1 MFNLKPIA
9 LVSGTVI
16 CAVGFF
22 LFIPL
27 ITELIYKTETWQSYA
42 VPILLYLIVGGS
54 LVITNRNVDLKISL
68 KEAFI
73 ITVLSWLLMTFL
85 CAIPFLYTEVNLG
98 IIDALFES
106 MSGVTTTGATTLTN
120 LDTLPKGILI
130 WRAFLQWL
138 GGIGIVVIA
147 LFILPFLRIGGM
159 QLFLSLIHI

>member
-1 MFNLKPIA
+1 MFNFKPIA

-16 CAVGFF
+16 CAVGVF

-27 ITELIYKTETWQSYA
+27 VTELIYKSESWQSYA

-54 LVITNRNVDLKISL
+54 LVITNKNVDLKISL

-73 ITVLSWLLMTFL
+73 ITVLSWLLITFL
-85 CAIPFLYTEVNLG
+85 CSIPFIYTDINLS

-106 MSGVTTTGATTLTN
+106 MSGVTTTGSTILNN
-120 LDTLPKGILI
+120 LDDLPKGILM
-130 WRAFLQWL
+130 WRAFLQWI

-147 LFILPFLRIGGM
+147 LFILPF
-159 QLFLSLIHI
+159 

>member
-16 CAVGFF
+16 CSVGFF

-27 ITELIYKTETWQSYA
+27 VTEVIYKTESWQSYA

-54 LVITNRNVDLKISL
+54 LVIINRNVDLKISL

-85 CAIPFLYTEVNLG
+85 CSIPFLYTEVNLG

-106 MSGVTTTGATTLTN
+106 MSGITTTGSTILSN
-120 LDTLPKGILI
+120 IETLPKGI
-130 WRAFLQWL
+130 
-138 GGIGIVVIA
+138 
-147 LFILPFLRIGGM
+147 
-159 QLFLSLIHI
+159 